1 MQSLGVRD
9 GPEQKQGWGGLGSGE
24 NRKSYSSERGH
35 LWECVCVGGWAQL
48 ISNEKSILKP
58 MTVEMCLTQLG
69 LKETVVLIK
78 SFRAVFP
85 PCLAYASHTKGTH
98 YMFDSHFF

>member
-1 MQSLGVRD
+1 MAKIGNHTALKGDTS
-9 GPEQKQGWGGLGSGE
+9 GS
-24 NRKSYSSERGH
+24 
-35 LWECVCVGGWAQL
+35 VCVGGWAQL

-98 YMFDSHFF
+98 YMFDSHFFNSLSQIKR

>member
-1 MQSLGVRD
+1 
-9 GPEQKQGWGGLGSGE
+9 
-24 NRKSYSSERGH
+24 
-35 LWECVCVGGWAQL
+35 
-48 ISNEKSILKP
+48 
-58 MTVEMCLTQLG
+58 MCLTQLG

-78 SFRAVFP
+78 SFRAVSP